1 MTMQVAKQPG
11 ARAGMLSVTIPDKDD
26 LYMSYMSYLKNGGI
40 FIVASPSLNLGD
52 DFQLGK
58 EVLLLLTITNDPQ
71 RIPVAGKVVW
81 ITPFGA
87 DGGRSPGFGV
97 QFNDQEG
104 VARSKIE
111 AILAGSHESARPT
124 HTM

>member
-1 MTMQVAKQPG
+1 MQVTKQPG
-11 ARAGMLSVTIPDKDD
+11 ARAGMLSVTITDKQD
-26 LYMSYMSYLKNGGI
+26 LYMSYMSFLKNGGI

-52 DFQLGK
+52 DFQMGK
-58 EVLLLLTITNDPQ
+58 EVLLLLTIPNDTQ
-71 RIPVAGKVVW
+71 RIPVAGKIVW

-87 DGGRSPGFGV
+87 DGGRTPGFGV

-104 VARSKIE
+104 IARNKIE
-111 AILAGSHESARPT
+111 AILAGSQESGRPT